1 MISEISITAKY
12 LRISPSKVQKVASLI
27 QGKSYK
33 DAVQTLE
40 SLPSKISYKVWKVL
54 KEVTANATHNY
65 FLVKENLIISK
76 VYVSRGP
83 ILKRIQPR
91 AKGKAYR
98 IEKKFS
104 HLTISVKSV

>member
-40 SLPSKISYKVWKVL
+40 SLPSKLAIK
-54 KEVTANATHNY
+54 
-65 FLVKENLIISK
+65 F
-76 VYVSRGP
+76 
-83 ILKRIQPR
+83 
-91 AKGKAYR
+91 GK
-98 IEKKFS
+98 F
-104 HLTISVKSV
+104 